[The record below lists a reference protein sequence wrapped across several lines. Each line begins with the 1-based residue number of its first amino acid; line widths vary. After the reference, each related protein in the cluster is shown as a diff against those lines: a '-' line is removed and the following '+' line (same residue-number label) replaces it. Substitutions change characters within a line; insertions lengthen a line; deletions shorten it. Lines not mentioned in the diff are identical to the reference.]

1 MRASRRPA
9 RWSGRRLTS
18 YLLLL
23 TALGLGLSG
32 VMLFLKP
39 QGRFRHLFKG
49 DGSKALL
56 EEIQADVD
64 ADWQKVLDRCGETW
78 EA

>member
-39 QGRFRHLFKG
+39 QGRVAHSLGWRLPWLSTEEWEELHTSISVLFLAPAHRKG
-49 DGSKALL
+49 
-56 EEIQADVD
+56 V
-64 ADWQKVLDRCGETW
+64 V
-78 EA
+78 